1 MNFFKSE
8 YNDELNKQESLKRIT
23 SPHFAYT
30 DLDVEVY
37 VDDLVMSA
45 NDPRADGIDPNHVD
59 SLYYKISVD
68 GVDDDSRAIVM
79 ETEYDSNKYYSNLRY
94 NIHTKACCGMKHAV
108 EQSMLW
114 NKACFSVAGPV
125 DLAAT
130 SASPR
135 Q

>member
-1 MNFFKSE
+1 MWYNEYVQATIATSNIMNFFKSE

-68 GVDDDSRAIVM
+68 GVDDDSTVHPQLLIKM
-79 ETEYDSNKYYSNLRY
+79 
-94 NIHTKACCGMKHAV
+94 I
-108 EQSMLW
+108 
-114 NKACFSVAGPV
+114 
-125 DLAAT
+125 
-130 SASPR
+130 
-135 Q
+135 